1 MVFRRNKQPGLIGRA
16 AKTTARTALITA
28 TATKVAARTAPKA
41 GAAPTIEPAPLT
53 APVEAASKTA
63 GLTDE
68 AIARIQKLAEMN
80 KAGILTDEEF
90 ATQKT
95 RILG

>member
-16 AKTTARTALITA
+16 ATTAARTALITA
-28 TATKVAARTAPKA
+28 TATKVAARTVPKS
-41 GAAPTIEPAPLT
+41 GAAPAADPTPP
-53 APVEAASKTA
+53 PVEAAPKAA

-90 ATQKT
+90 ATQKA
-95 RILG
+95 RLLG

>member
-16 AKTTARTALITA
+16 ATTAARTALITA

-41 GAAPTIEPAPLT
+41 GAAPAADPTPAP
-53 APVEAASKTA
+53 PVEAAPKAA

-80 KAGILTDEEF
+80 KAGILTDDEF
-90 ATQKT
+90 TTQKA

>member
-1 MVFRRNKQPGLIGRA
+1 MVFRRSKPGLIGRA
-16 AKTTARTALITA
+16 ATTAARTALITA

-41 GAAPTIEPAPLT
+41 GAAPAANPTPA
-53 APVEAASKTA
+53 APIDAAPQAA
-63 GLTDE
+63 GLTDD

-90 ATQKT
+90 ATQKA

>member
-16 AKTTARTALITA
+16 ATTAARTALITA

-41 GAAPTIEPAPLT
+41 GAAPAAAEPAP
-53 APVEAASKTA
+53 PVEAAPKAT

-68 AIARIQKLAEMN
+68 AIAKIQKLAEMN

-90 ATQKT
+90 ATQKA
-95 RILG
+95 RLLG

>member
-1 MVFRRNKQPGLIGRA
+1 MVFRRSKPGVIGRA
-16 AKTTARTALITA
+16 ATTAARTALITA
-28 TATKVAARTAPKA
+28 TATTVANKMAPRA
-41 GAAPTIEPAPLT
+41 GAAPAAEPVPAATP
-53 APVEAASKTA
+53 AEATPK

-68 AIARIQKLAEMN
+68 SIAQLQKLAELN

-90 ATQKT
+90 ATQKA